1 VSAYSKAGFLA
12 TRCRADCKLGYDFH
26 VNYER
31 LCIGADGRI
40 SAGPDPRRR
49 LIEQPGEYRAY
60 EGPAGAILLTR
71 MAGNANAA
79 GHVLMMGEIVSRT
92 TVVEVINVVTS
103 TNWRGDM
110 LVVGSRG
117 KRVLSIDHGALKH
130 AQTDF
135 EAERLGEILIAAGLL
150 ERKEL
155 ERHLNEKPTDRR
167 LGQLLVERGVLAAD
181 ELFKQLQRQAEAI
194 FYASLLVESGHY
206 WFVSPP
212 ENANAPGPPT
222 TVHVPVQAL
231 LMEGVQRIDEMA
243 LYRERIPHNRM
254 FPLAADK
261 RENRASL
268 DPTAIALLDRCDG
281 TRSIDDLARLSA
293 SGEFQT
299 LKMVYGLLRTGHLQ
313 LLAGPTLDTKAAE
326 RLVRLFND
334 IIRDIFL
341 AVATYGKM
349 EHARRSISSWLA
361 NGPHT
366 ALLGDE
372 VDVDGTLNARVLIRR
387 MEEQG
392 HGGEALKA
400 LHQALH
406 ELIAYALFTAS
417 NNLPRQEEQSLS
429 RDVNHRLKQLQ
440 L

>member
-1 VSAYSKAGFLA
+1 M
-12 TRCRADCKLGYDFH
+12 
-26 VNYER
+26 
-31 LCIGADGRI
+31 
-40 SAGPDPRRR
+40 
-49 LIEQPGEYRAY
+49 IEQPGEYRAY
-60 EGPAGAILLTR
+60 EGPSGAILLTPV
-71 MAGNANAA
+71 AGGASAT

-103 TNWRGDM
+103 TNWRGE
-110 LVVGSRG
+110 LQVVGSRG

-135 EAERLGEILIAAGLL
+135 EAERLGEILVAAGVLDRKDL
-150 ERKEL
+150 ERFL
-155 ERHLNEKPTDRR
+155 PEKPKDRR
-167 LGQLLVERGVLAAD
+167 LGQLLVERGVVAAD
-181 ELFKQLQRQAEAI
+181 ELFKHLLRQAEAI

-212 ENANAPGPPT
+212 ENTNAPGPPT

-254 FPLAADK
+254 FPAANEA
-261 RENRASL
+261 RANRPRLL
-268 DPTAIALLDRCDG
+268 DPATVALLERCDG
-281 TRSIDDLARLSA
+281 TRSIDELARVSA
-293 SGEFQT
+293 LGEFQT
-299 LKMVYGLLRTGHLQ
+299 LKIVYGLLRTGHLQ
-313 LLAGPTLDTKAAE
+313 LLTGPTLDTKAAE

-334 IIRDIFL
+334 VMRDIFL

-349 EHARRSISSWLA
+349 EHARRSLSSWLA
-361 NGPHT
+361 GGPHT
-366 ALLGDE
+366 GLLGDE

-387 MEEQG
+387 LEEQG
-392 HGGEALKA
+392 HSGDALRA
-400 LHQALH
+400 LHHALH

-417 NNLPRQEEQSLS
+417 NGLPRHEEQSLS
-429 RDVNHRLKQLQ
+429 REVNHRLKQLN

>member
-1 VSAYSKAGFLA
+1 
-12 TRCRADCKLGYDFH
+12 LGYDFS

-31 LCIGADGRI
+31 VCIGADGRI
-40 SAGPDPRRR
+40 SDSGPDARRR

-71 MAGNANAA
+71 MAGSTSAT

-92 TVVEVINVVTS
+92 TVVEVFNVVTS
-103 TNWRGDM
+103 TNWRGEL

-117 KRVLSIDHGALKH
+117 KRVLSIDQGALKH

-135 EAERLGEILIAAGLL
+135 EAERLGEILIGAGLL

-155 ERHLNEKPTDRR
+155 ERYLPDKPKDRR

-181 ELFKQLQRQAEAI
+181 ELYKQLQRQAEAI
-194 FYASLLVESGHY
+194 FYASLLVETGHY

-212 ENANAPGPPT
+212 ENQNAPGPPT

-231 LMEGVQRIDEMA
+231 LMEGVQRIDEMV
-243 LYRERIPHNRM
+243 LYREHIPHNRM
-254 FPLAADK
+254 FPKAGEPRVSPPSVMEAGAA
-261 RENRASL
+261 
-268 DPTAIALLDRCDG
+268 ALLERCDG
-281 TRSIDDLARLSA
+281 TRSIDELARLSA
-293 SGEFQT
+293 MGEFQT
-299 LKMVYGLLRTGHLQ
+299 LKIVYGLLRTGHVQ
-313 LLAGPTLDTKAAE
+313 LLTGPTLDTKAAE

-334 IIRDIFL
+334 IMRDVFL

-349 EHARRSISSWLA
+349 EPARRSISSWLSA
-361 NGPHT
+361 GAHT
-366 ALLGDE
+366 ALLGEE
-372 VDVDGTLNARVLIRR
+372 VDVDGTLSVRALLRR

-392 HGGEALKA
+392 HGGEALRA

-417 NNLPRQEEQSLS
+417 NSLPRHEEQSLS
-429 RDVNHRLKQLQ
+429 RDVNHRLKQLK

>member
-1 VSAYSKAGFLA
+1 
-12 TRCRADCKLGYDFH
+12 LGYDFR

-40 SAGPDPRRR
+40 TAGTDPRRR

-71 MAGNANAA
+71 SANAI

-103 TNWRGDM
+103 TNWRGEL

-135 EAERLGEILIAAGLL
+135 EAERLGEILVAAGLL

-155 ERHLNEKPTDRR
+155 ERYLPEKPKDRR

-181 ELFKQLQRQAEAI
+181 ELFKQLQRQAETI

-206 WFVSPP
+206 WFVTPP
-212 ENANAPGPPT
+212 DNANAPGPPT

-254 FPLAADK
+254 FPQAGNDRANRGLLEPAA
-261 RENRASL
+261 A
-268 DPTAIALLDRCDG
+268 ALLDRCDG
-281 TRSIDDLARLSA
+281 TRSIDELARVLA
-293 SGEFQT
+293 IGEFQT
-299 LKMVYGLLRTGHLQ
+299 LKIVYGLLRTGHLQ
-313 LLAGPTLDTKAAE
+313 LLTGPTLDTKAAE

-334 IIRDIFL
+334 IMRDIFL

-349 EHARRSISSWLA
+349 EHARRAISSWIA
-361 NGPHT
+361 GGSHT

-372 VDVDGTLNARVLIRR
+372 VDVDGTLNPRLLIRR

-392 HGGEALKA
+392 HGGEALRA

-417 NNLPRQEEQSLS
+417 NSLPRHEEHSLS